1 MAATRTPQQRM
12 LSEASAI
19 LEFGAFSASLPFFS
33 LLPKGRGEPVLVLP
47 GLAASDTSTTPL
59 RSVLQALGHRPH
71 RWRLGRNPGPTR
83 QVLNGLVT
91 RLESLTDRY
100 DQPVHIVGW
109 SLGGAYGRGLAR
121 RHPELVRQVITLG
134 SPIRSI
140 EAENAWDPPAVP
152 LTNVYSKRDAVV
164 PWRESCDAPGPRRE
178 NIEIDSSHFGLG
190 HHPAAVVVV
199 ADRLAQDLTDW
210 RPFAPPRVAA
220 RLFPSA

>member
-1 MAATRTPQQRM
+1 M
-12 LSEASAI
+12 LSESSAI
-19 LEFGAFSASLPFFS
+19 LEFGAFSASLPWFS
-33 LLPKGRGEPVLVLP
+33 LLPRGTGEPVLVLP

-83 QVLNGLVT
+83 KVLDGLVA
-91 RLESLTDRY
+91 RLDALTDRY
-100 DQPVHIVGW
+100 GQPVHIVGW

-140 EAENAWDPPAVP
+140 EKEYGWDPPAVP

-164 PWRESCDAPGPRRE
+164 PWRESCDVPGPRRQ

-199 ADRLAQDLTDW
+199 ADRLTQNLDEW
-210 RPFAPPRVAA
+210 EPFAPPRLAS
-220 RLFPSA
+220 RLFPTG